1 MKLLHKQCSNWVV
14 HEIYDLE
21 DGYSYEQSFQL

>member
-1 MKLLHKQCSNWVV
+1 MKLFHKQCSNWVV
-14 HEIYDLE
+14 NGIYDLE